1 MHCSDIFG
9 SLFFFSLKIVWL
21 DNILI
26 DLPNESLT
34 HISFFSDDGKGVFEA

>member
-1 MHCSDIFG
+1 MHCSDIFS
-9 SLFFFSLKIVWL
+9 SLFSSFKIIWL

-34 HISFFSDDGKGVFEA
+34 HISFFSDDGKGMSEA